1 MAKKQIEQALQNYVN
16 KGYTLCPDTSF
27 LMNASD
33 VLAAYKRERIVISK
47 QVYNELDEMKNAP
60 QGAGHNELRWAK
72 EAQDALMLLDDI
84 RATIVEESPSDVFV
98 RYDLTNNRDEK
109 IVADYVHYRD
119 QYEGKVIF
127 LTLDADLQA
136 IAQNTPLDVADVN
149 IKKFHRKRKQELQI
163 YTTDEI
169 VQGKKVNPIHRF
181 FRRAYILIRNINE
194 MGKKIVYTVG
204 GIIIIL
210 AVIAGLFK

>member
-1 MAKKQIEQALQNYVN
+1 M
-16 KGYTLCPDTSF
+16 
-27 LMNASD
+27 
-33 VLAAYKRERIVISK
+33 
-47 QVYNELDEMKNAP
+47 
-60 QGAGHNELRWAK
+60 
-72 EAQDALMLLDDI
+72 
-84 RATIVEESPSDVFV
+84 
-98 RYDLTNNRDEK
+98 
-109 IVADYVHYRD
+109 
-119 QYEGKVIF
+119 
-127 LTLDADLQA
+127 QA